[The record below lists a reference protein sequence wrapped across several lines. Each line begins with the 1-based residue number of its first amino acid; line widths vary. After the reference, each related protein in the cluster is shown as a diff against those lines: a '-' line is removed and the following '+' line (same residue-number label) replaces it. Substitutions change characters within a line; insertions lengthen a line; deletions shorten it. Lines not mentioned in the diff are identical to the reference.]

1 MKLKN
6 AKSFS
11 ETKLWRK
18 LNAVA
23 KKVGMKVVYPVL
35 LLYYLFKSS
44 EVPLKSKSLIAGAIA
59 YFILPFDAFPDLL
72 PIVGY
77 TDDLSLLLATIYQL
91 LNYVSPK
98 ILEQTRNKIQEWFSD
113 KEEALAMEQKIL
125 TQIEKKNSLKN

>member
-35 LLYYLFKSS
+35 LLYYLFRSS

-77 TDDLSLLLATIYQL
+77 ADDLSLLLATIYQL
-91 LNYVSPK
+91 LNYVSPE
-98 ILEQTRNKIQEWFSD
+98 ILEQTRNKIQEWFSNKD
-113 KEEALAMEQKIL
+113 EALAMENKIL
-125 TQIEKKNSLKN
+125 KQIGQKNNTKN

>member
-98 ILEQTRNKIQEWFSD
+98 ILEQTRNKIQEWFSNKD
-113 KEEALAMEQKIL
+113 EALAMENKIL
-125 TQIEKKNSLKN
+125 KQLRGKNNWKN